1 MDKDND
7 YDAKIEAQNPHRVTL
22 EDAQIV
28 SELEAEVEALANR
41 LEFANNKL
49 SDVKSN
55 LAEELLS
62 ASWWFDLENIGFS
75 YADTYGVTLHIPQ
88 ANGFELEQKYGVKLT
103 TIIGG

>member
-1 MDKDND
+1 MHEEIR
-7 YDAKIEAQNPHRVTL
+7 ALTR
-22 EDAQIV
+22 EDTQIV
-28 SELEAEVEALANR
+28 SELEAEVEALTNR

-62 ASWWFDLENIGFS
+62 ALWWFDLENIGFL
-75 YADTYGVTLHIPQ
+75 YADIYGVTLHITQ
-88 ANGFELEQKYGVKLT
+88 ATGFELEQKYGVKLT

>member
-1 MDKDND
+1 MHEEIR
-7 YDAKIEAQNPHRVTL
+7 ALTR
-22 EDAQIV
+22 EDTQIV
-28 SELEAEVEALANR
+28 SELETEVEALTNR

-62 ASWWFDLENIGFS
+62 ALWWFDLDNIGFL
-75 YADTYGVTLHIPQ
+75 YADIYGVTLHITQ
-88 ANGFELEQKYGVKLT
+88 ADGFELEQKYGVKLT

>member
-28 SELEAEVEALANR
+28 SELEAEIAVLTNR

-55 LAEELLS
+55 LVDELLS
-62 ASWWFDLENIGFS
+62 ALWWFDLENIGFL
-75 YADTYGVTLHIPQ
+75 YADIYGVTLHITQ
-88 ANGFELEQKYGVKLT
+88 ANGCELEQKHGVRLT